1 MKFMVAKGHI
11 KIVLPHLNYIYDM
24 LHFWCQH
31 NCGDWSK
38 PTLITLAKLFIYIFF
53 FQELYQDFLRILL
66 KIGRPKSMIKS
77 ELLIY
82 FQIW

>member
-38 PTLITLAKLFIYIFF
+38 PTLITLAKLLKIFF
-53 FQELYQDFLRILL
+53 FSRIIISRVFKFSLQNW
-66 KIGRPKSMIKS
+66 KS
-77 ELLIY
+77 
-82 FQIW
+82 

>member
-31 NCGDWSK
+31 NRGDWSK
-38 PTLITLAKLFIYIFF
+38 PTLITLAKLFKYIYFSRKNF
-53 FQELYQDFLRILL
+53 KSFQEFSSKLEVLNQ
-66 KIGRPKSMIKS
+66 
-77 ELLIY
+77 
-82 FQIW
+82 

>member
-31 NCGDWSK
+31 NCEDWSK
-38 PTLITLAKLFIYIFF
+38 PTLITLAKLFLKYIFS
-53 FQELYQDFLRILL
+53 RIISRVFKNSLQNW
-66 KIGRPKSMIKS
+66 KS
-77 ELLIY
+77 
-82 FQIW
+82 

>member
-38 PTLITLAKLFIYIFF
+38 PTLITLAKIFLKSFF
-53 FQELYQDFLRILL
+53 FQELLFQELS
-66 KIGRPKSMIKS
+66 KISLQNWKS
-77 ELLIY
+77 
-82 FQIW
+82 